1 MNPARLHTPGPW
13 RVSDVGAVVADV
25 PIDGGPDGSDD
36 VEHYGGHLIAESV
49 APCNRPLIAAAPKLL
64 SALRE
69 LNRAW
74 NATSFP
80 CSDRMDAALK
90 DADDAIAEAEGR

>member
-1 MNPARLHTPGPW
+1 MIPHTPGPW
-13 RVSDVGAVVADV
+13 HIGKSAGAVVADV
-25 PIDGGPDGSDD
+25 PVEDGVTGTGD
-36 VEHYGGHLIAESV
+36 VEYYGGHLVAETV

>member
-1 MNPARLHTPGPW
+1 MNTPGPW
-13 RVSDVGAVVADV
+13 RIGTSAGAVVADV
-25 PIDGGPDGSDD
+25 PIADGVNGTSD
-36 VEHYGGHLIAESV
+36 VEYYGGYLVAETV

-64 SALRE
+64 NALRE